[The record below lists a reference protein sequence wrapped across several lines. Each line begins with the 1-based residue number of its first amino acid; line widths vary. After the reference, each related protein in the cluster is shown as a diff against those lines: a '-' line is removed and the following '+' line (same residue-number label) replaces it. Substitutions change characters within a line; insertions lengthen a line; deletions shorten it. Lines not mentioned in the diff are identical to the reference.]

1 MAEFKVRTRGE
12 GDPRGKARVYFTCHP
27 DDFDKYFDRICSDV
41 LAGQDCAIYYTADMS
56 EPIDEADMDS
66 DLGQMNL
73 ILVPIT
79 FRLLTEDSRAMRV
92 DVAYAKEKKI
102 PILPFMMEKG
112 IDSFYSRKECFGE
125 RQYLSPYSTD
135 TTEISYN
142 DKLKKYL
149 EATLI
154 SDELARRVRAAF
166 DAYVFLSYR
175 KKDRRYANE
184 LMRIIHNIPGCRD
197 IAIWYDEFL
206 TPGESFMDN
215 ISRALSN
222 SRLFTLLVTPSILE
236 EGNFV
241 MDKEYPAAREMGMD
255 ILPAEMVETDRDRLC
270 LGFADIPTPLRPT
283 DEEFSRILLQTIM
296 KVAKSEN
303 DADPEHIFLIG
314 LAYLDGIDV
323 EVNRERGIEL
333 ITTAAEAGLPE
344 AMEKLYNVYLNT
356 SGDDFDIEKAQKWAG
371 RLADYYTD
379 VQGEEH
385 IVTLLWMHNHCYTY
399 QVMGKYQQAAER
411 GEYIYGLKRRLLG
424 EEHPD
429 TLLILNN
436 LALVYRELGKGEK
449 QQEMLTKVYE
459 IALKTLGE
467 EHPTTLLFLSNLA
480 YGLQYMGNYPQ
491 ALELHTRAYRA
502 RLRVL
507 GEDHTATVDS
517 LSAIALCHLRIGER
531 ARALEIQ
538 EKVCSAHLKMNS
550 ADALMRLD
558 AQSLLGIIHY
568 ELGHLAEAEKIVSQ
582 VYLGERSA
590 LGEGHPNTLNA
601 MNTLGLIYHD
611 IGKLREAREILE
623 RGIGL
628 HERFVE
634 VKNTLYIQMENNL
647 ALVYLKLRL
656 LDRAIELQQR
666 VCEDQ
671 VALFGEDHPN
681 SLKFRMNLAVMYGAA
696 GRHKDALA
704 TTERL
709 YGQCRESLGERH
721 PDTLMTLY
729 NLATCYSNLR
739 MYKQACPLFEKVY
752 LMRRDNPNEKRVDL
766 MASVRLLTSLY
777 IITLQWG
784 KAWGMLKEM
793 FRLSMEDEK

>member
-1 MAEFKVRTRGE
+1 MSDFKVRTRGE
-12 GDPRGKARVYFTCHP
+12 SDPRGKARVYFTCHP
-27 DDFDKYFDRICSDV
+27 DDFEKYFDRVCLDV
-41 LAGQDCAIYYTADMS
+41 LECQDCAIYYTADMS
-56 EPIDEADMDS
+56 EPLDEANMDA

-73 ILVPIT
+73 VLVPVT

-92 DVAYAKEKKI
+92 DIAYAKEKKI
-102 PILPFMMEKG
+102 PILPFMMERE
-112 IDSFYSRKECFGE
+112 IDSFYSRPECFGE

-154 SDELARRVRAAF
+154 SDEMARRVRAAF
-166 DAYVFLSYR
+166 DAYIFLSYR

-184 LMRIIHNIPGCRD
+184 LMRIIHAIPGCRD

-206 TPGESFMDN
+206 TPGESFMEN

-241 MDKEYPAAREMGMD
+241 MGKEYPAARGMGMD
-255 ILPAEMVETDRDRLC
+255 ILPAEMVDTDRDGLRES
-270 LGFADIPTPLRPT
+270 FADIPKPLHPT
-283 DEEFSRILLQTIM
+283 DKEFERILLQTIM
-296 KVAKSEN
+296 KVARSEN

-323 EVNRERGIEL
+323 EVNRDRGIEL
-333 ITTAAEAGLPE
+333 ITAAAEAGLPE

-356 SGDDFDIEKAQKWAG
+356 SRGDFDIEKAEKWAG
-371 RLADYYTD
+371 RLADFYTKSK
-379 VQGEEH
+379 GEEH
-385 IVTLLWMHNHCYTY
+385 FLSLLWMHNHCYTY
-399 QVMGKYQQAAER
+399 QIMGKYRLAAER
-411 GEYIYGLKRRLLG
+411 GEYIYRLKRRVLG

-429 TLLILNN
+429 TLLIINN
-436 LALVYRELGKGEK
+436 LALVYRELNELQK
-449 QQEMLTKVYE
+449 QYEMLTKVYE

-480 YGLQYMGNYPQ
+480 YGLQHTGDYRG
-491 ALELHTRAYRA
+491 ALELHERAYRA
-502 RLRVL
+502 RTRIL
-507 GEDHTATVDS
+507 GENSTAAIDS
-517 LSAIALCHLRIGER
+517 LSAIALCHLRLGER
-531 ARALEIQ
+531 AVALEMQ
-538 EKVCSAHLKMNS
+538 ERVCSAYLKTNS

-558 AQSLLGIIHY
+558 AQSLLGIIRY
-568 ELGHLAEAEKIVSQ
+568 ELGHLAEAEKIVSE
-582 VYLGERSA
+582 VYIGEREA

-611 IGKLREAREILE
+611 SGKLREAREILE
-623 RGIGL
+623 RGIEL
-628 HERFVE
+628 YDRFLE
-634 VKNTLYIQMENNL
+634 VKNSLYLQMANNL

-656 LDRAIELQQR
+656 LDEAIELQR
-666 VCEDQ
+666 KVCEEQ
-671 VALFGEDHPN
+671 TAIFGENHPN

-696 GRHKDALA
+696 KRNRDALA
-704 TTERL
+704 LTQQMYDR
-709 YGQCRESLGERH
+709 CRENLGERH

-739 MYKQACPLFEKVY
+739 MYKQACPLFERVY
-752 LMRRDNPNEKRVDL
+752 EMRRDNPNEKRVDL
-766 MASVRLLTSLY
+766 MTSVKLLISLY

-793 FRLSMEDEK
+793 FRLSMEDEG